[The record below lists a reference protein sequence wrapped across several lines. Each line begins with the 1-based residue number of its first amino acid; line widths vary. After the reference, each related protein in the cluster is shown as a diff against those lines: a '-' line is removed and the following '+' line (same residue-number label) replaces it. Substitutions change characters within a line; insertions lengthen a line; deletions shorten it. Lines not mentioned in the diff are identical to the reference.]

1 MNKRDKIL
9 KSDPSKLQWFWD
21 GLDSYLSRNQLKQTK
36 QRKVI
41 VGQFLDM
48 KPHVDAEEL
57 YESVRKKGYNIGL
70 ATIYRTL
77 NLLKDAG
84 LVEQNSFT
92 DGRTFYEI
100 MDPGNHH
107 DHLVCI
113 DCGKIVEFENS
124 EIEKLQEKV
133 AKEKGF
139 VLTSHRLDLYGKCL
153 NCISSNKHS

>member
-1 MNKRDKIL
+1 M
-9 KSDPSKLQWFWD
+9 KSHEKNSKQALSHLEWFWD
-21 GLDSYLSRNQLKQTK
+21 GLDSYLSKNQLKQTK

-41 VGQFLDM
+41 VSHFLEM
-48 KPHVDAEEL
+48 KPHVDAENL

-92 DGRTFYEI
+92 DGRTFFEVS
-100 MDPGNHH
+100 DPGNHH
-107 DHLVCI
+107 DHLVCTT
-113 DCGKIVEFENS
+113 CGKIVEFENK
-124 EIEKLQEKV
+124 EIEDLQEMV

-139 VLTSHRLDLYGKCL
+139 ILTSHRLDLYGKCL
-153 NCISSNKHS
+153 SCH